1 MIENALPD
9 DPTPKPLKTTPLD
22 AWHRA
27 RGARMVEFAGYA
39 MPVQY
44 QGVLAEHLHCRS
56 QAALFDVSH
65 MGQATLT
72 GATAAAA
79 LERLVP
85 GDMLGLKPGRQRYTL
100 LTNEAG
106 GIIDDLMVANLGG
119 EQPVPG
125 GQCQPQGRRLHPYR
139 RRPARR
145 RATAPARGPR
155 AARTARPG
163 RRDGA
168 CPPRRRRP
176 PRCHSWASPRSRWP
190 ASRAWSRA
198 PATPAR
204 TDSRSPSPAEHA
216 EALADKLICRTRSNP
231 GRPRCARF
239 AAAGGWPLPVRQ
251 RHR

>member
-85 GDMLGLKPGRQRYTL
+85 GDCS
-100 LTNEAG
+100 A
-106 GIIDDLMVANLGG
+106 
-119 EQPVPG
+119 
-125 GQCQPQGRRLHPYR
+125 
-139 RRPARR
+139 
-145 RATAPARGPR
+145 
-155 AARTARPG
+155 
-163 RRDGA
+163 
-168 CPPRRRRP
+168 
-176 PRCHSWASPRSRWP
+176 
-190 ASRAWSRA
+190 
-198 PATPAR
+198 
-204 TDSRSPSPAEHA
+204 
-216 EALADKLICRTRSNP
+216 
-231 GRPRCARF
+231 
-239 AAAGGWPLPVRQ
+239 
-251 RHR
+251 